1 MEIAKTYQHQ
11 PVEARW
17 YAYWLEKGYFHS
29 KPDQRPPYTIVIPPP
44 NVTGV
49 LHMGHA
55 LNETIQDILI
65 RRARAMGY
73 NACWVPG
80 ADHASIATEARVVNE
95 LKKQGIRKQD
105 IGREAFLQHAW
116 QWKEKY
122 GGIIYEQLKKLGC
135 SCDWQRTTFTLDSEY
150 ARAVI
155 KVFVHL
161 YREGLIYRGQRMINW
176 DPVAL
181 TALSDEEV
189 EYREVQ
195 STLYYVRYPLEGST
209 DNIIVAT
216 TRPETI
222 LGDVAIAVHPED
234 ARYQHL
240 IGKMARVPLIDR
252 RIPIIADPYVD
263 QAFGTGCLKIT
274 PAHDP
279 HDYQLGVKH
288 HLPIIDVLNPDGTMS
303 PAAQL
308 FVGEDRFV
316 VRNKIADLLREKGFL
331 TKTESIV
338 NKNGFSQRSHA
349 VVEPRI
355 STQWFLKMKDLA
367 EPALEAVLQRKIQIH
382 PEERFLNTYRHWM
395 ENVQDWCISR
405 QLWWGHRIPAWYDE
419 EGNIYV
425 AETAE
430 EAYTQARRASGKSD
444 VQLHQDED
452 VLDTWFSSWLW
463 PVEVFHGITRP
474 GNADWRYYY
483 PTTVLVTGQDIIF
496 FWVARMIMAGL
507 HFTGEVP
514 FHHVYF
520 TGMVR
525 DKQGR
530 KMSKSLGNSPDLSAL
545 IHQYGADAVR
555 FGVMISSPA
564 GNDLLF
570 DEKECEQGLHFCN
583 KLWNALR
590 LIKSWESKI
599 QTEANPVSDFPVKW
613 FQHRLMAFVKQSEN
627 DFAQF
632 RLSENLKNLYTLIW
646 EDFCS
651 TYLEWMK
658 PAPDAAGLQITKS
671 YFETLL
677 QLLHPFMPFI
687 TEEIYHQLSPR
698 NPDDDLIIKPLP
710 AAAEVDETIIQ
721 QGLLLKEVIA
731 SVRQVLQLHQIKSK
745 QPYELWIQTAQRHI
759 YDACM
764 PILHAQLRVEKII
777 FTDHA
782 PEQAISTVV
791 GKDIFY
797 IRIPQLQSTASDHQ
811 KQNLEKDLNYLKT
824 FLQKIEEKLQ
834 NERFLQHAK
843 PEVIA
848 REQKKKQDTIEKIR
862 VIEET
867 LRALS

>member
-1 MEIAKTYQHQ
+1 MEIAKTYQHGA
-11 PVEARW
+11 VEAKW
-17 YAYWLEKGYFHS
+17 YAHWLGKGYFHS
-29 KPDQRPPYTIVIPPP
+29 TPDQRQPYTIVIPPP

-80 ADHASIATEARVVNE
+80 ADHASIATEARVVNQ
-95 LKKQGIRKQD
+95 LKAQGIRKQD

-116 QWKEKY
+116 EWKEKY

-135 SCDWQRTTFTLDSEY
+135 SCDWQRTTFTLDDTYS
-150 ARAVI
+150 RAVI
-155 KVFVHL
+155 RVFVQL
-161 YREGLIYRGQRMINW
+161 YREGFIYRGQRMINW

-195 STLYYVRYPLEGST
+195 STLFYVQYPLEGST
-209 DNIIVAT
+209 DRITVAT

-234 ARYQHL
+234 PRYQHL
-240 IGKMARVPLIDR
+240 IGKYAYVPLIDR
-252 RIPIIADPYVD
+252 RIPIIADAYVD

-274 PAHDP
+274 PAHDWN
-279 HDYQLGVKH
+279 DYQLGIKH
-288 HLPIIDVLNPDGTMS
+288 QLPIIDVLNPDGTMS
-303 PAAQL
+303 AAAQL

-331 TKTESIV
+331 AKTETIV
-338 NKNGFSQRSHA
+338 NKNGFSQRSNA

-367 EPALEAVLQRKIQIH
+367 KPALDEVLQRQIQIH

-405 QLWWGHRIPAWYDE
+405 QLWWGHRIPAWYDAQ
-419 EGNIYV
+419 GNIYV

-430 EAYTQARRASGKSD
+430 EAYAQAHKAMGTTD

-463 PVEVFHGITRP
+463 PIQVFQGITQP
-474 GNADWRYYY
+474 GNAEWRYYY

-507 HFTGEVP
+507 HFTGEIP
-514 FHHVYF
+514 FRYVYF

-525 DKQGR
+525 DKLGR
-530 KMSKSLGNSPDLSAL
+530 KMSKSLGNSPDLSQL
-545 IHQYGADAVR
+545 IDQYGADAVR
-555 FGVMISSPA
+555 FGIMISSPA

-570 DEKECEQGLHFCN
+570 DEKGCEQGLHFCN

-590 LIKSWESKI
+590 LIKSWEPRINEQTKPATDFPI
-599 QTEANPVSDFPVKW
+599 KWFHHRLQAFIRQTEKDF
-613 FQHRLMAFVKQSEN
+613 E
-627 DFAQF
+627 QF

-658 PAPDAAGLQITKS
+658 PAPDADGLQITKS

-677 QLLHPFMPFI
+677 QLLHPYMPFI

-698 NPDDDLIIKPLP
+698 DANDDLIIKPIP
-710 AAAEVDETIIQ
+710 AATDADEEIVQ
-721 QGLLLKEVIA
+721 QGLLLKDVLA
-731 SVRQVLQLHQIKSK
+731 AVRQTLQMHQIKAK
-745 QPYELWIQTAQRHI
+745 QPYELWIQTTQREKYETCI
-759 YDACM
+759 
-764 PILHAQLRVEKII
+764 PILHSQLHVQNIV
-777 FTDHA
+777 FTDDA
-782 PEQAISTVV
+782 PEQAIRTVV
-791 GKDIFY
+791 GKDILY
-797 IRIPQLQSTASDHQ
+797 IKIPELASTASDHQ
-811 KQNLEKDLNYLKT
+811 KQNLEKELNYLKS

-843 PEVIA
+843 SEVVE
-848 REQKKKQDTIEKIR
+848 REQKKKQDTLEKIR

-867 LRALS
+867 LRTLS

>member
-1 MEIAKTYQHQ
+1 MEIAKTYQ
-11 PVEARW
+11 PKTVEAKW
-17 YAYWLEKGYFHS
+17 YARWLEKGYMHS
-29 KPDQRPPYTIVIPPP
+29 TPDQRQPYTIVIPPP

-65 RRARAMGY
+65 RRARAKGY

-80 ADHASIATEARVVNE
+80 ADHASIATEARVVNQ
-95 LKKQGIRKQD
+95 LKTQGIRKQD

-116 QWKEKY
+116 EWKEKY

-135 SCDWQRTTFTLDSEY
+135 SCDWQRTTFTLDNEY
-150 ARAVI
+150 SRAVI
-155 KVFVHL
+155 KVFVQL

-176 DPVAL
+176 DPAAL

-189 EYREVQ
+189 EYREVE
-195 STLYYVRYPLEGST
+195 SKLYYVRYPLE
-209 DNIIVAT
+209 DNTGFITIAT

-234 ARYQHL
+234 PRYQRL
-240 IGKMARVPLIDR
+240 IGKHARVPLIDR
-252 RIPIIADPYVD
+252 RIPIIADSYVD
-263 QAFGTGCLKIT
+263 QSFGTGCLKIT

-279 HDYQLGVKH
+279 NDYQIGITH
-288 HLPIIDVLNPDGTMS
+288 HLPSIDILNPDGTMS

-308 FVGEDRFV
+308 FVGEDRFT
-316 VRNKIADLLREKGFL
+316 VRQKMADLLLEKGFL
-331 TKTESIV
+331 AKTESIV
-338 NKNGFSQRSHA
+338 HKVGFSQRSNA

-367 EPALEAVLQRKIQIH
+367 KPALDAVLNRQIQIH

-419 EGNIYV
+419 QGEIYV
-425 AETAE
+425 AETEA
-430 EAYTQARRASGKSD
+430 EAYALARERNAHKE

-463 PVEVFHGITRP
+463 PIEVFRGITQP
-474 GNADWRYYY
+474 QNAEWRYYY

-507 HFTGEVP
+507 HFTGEIP
-514 FHHVYF
+514 FRHVYF

-525 DKQGR
+525 DKLGR
-530 KMSKSLGNSPDLSAL
+530 KMSKSLGNSPDLSQL
-545 IHQYGADAVR
+545 IDEYGADAVR
-555 FGVMISSPA
+555 FGIMISSPA

-570 DEKECEQGLHFCN
+570 DEKGCEQGLHFCN

-590 LIKSWESKI
+590 LIKSWESKATS
-599 QTEANPVSDFPVKW
+599 QPASAGEFPIKW
-613 FQHRLMAFVKQSEN
+613 FQHRLQAFLRQTES
-627 DFAQF
+627 DFEQF
-632 RLSENLKNLYTLIW
+632 RLSENLKSLYSLIW

-658 PAPDAAGLQITKS
+658 PAPDAAGIQITKS

-687 TEEIYHQLSPR
+687 TEEIYHLLSPHD
-698 NPDDDLIIKPLP
+698 PEDHLIIKPLP
-710 AAAEVDETIIQ
+710 SAGDIDENIVQ
-721 QGLLLKEVIA
+721 QGLLLKEIIA
-731 SVRQVLQLHQIKSK
+731 SVRQHLQMHQVKTK
-745 QPYELWIQTAQRHI
+745 QSLELWIQTSQRDT
-759 YDACM
+759 YENFM
-764 PILHAQLRVEKII
+764 PILTSQLHAQSIVFTEQPPAQSIRV
-777 FTDHA
+777 
-782 PEQAISTVV
+782 VV
-791 GKDIFY
+791 GKDMIY
-797 IRIPQLQSTASDHQ
+797 LKLPQLETTSSDHQ
-811 KQNLEKDLNYLKT
+811 KQHLEKDLAYLKT

-843 PEVIA
+843 PEVVE
-848 REQKKKQDTIEKIR
+848 REQKKKQDTLEKIR

-867 LRALS
+867 LRTLS